1 MLSVAKGYYNGAQVV
16 VNPEDLKNLALG
28 QEVLITYYTSLKAG
42 EDRIQKRKAFMKRM
56 EEKKPSGRTAEEIDA
71 EIRAGRD
78 DRF

>member
-28 QEVLITYYTSLKAG
+28 QEVLITYYTGLKAG
-42 EDRIQKRKAFMKRM
+42 EDRTQKRKAYLESMKSR
-56 EEKKPSGRTAEEIDA
+56 ERTGRTTEDIEADLKA
-71 EIRAGRD
+71 ARD